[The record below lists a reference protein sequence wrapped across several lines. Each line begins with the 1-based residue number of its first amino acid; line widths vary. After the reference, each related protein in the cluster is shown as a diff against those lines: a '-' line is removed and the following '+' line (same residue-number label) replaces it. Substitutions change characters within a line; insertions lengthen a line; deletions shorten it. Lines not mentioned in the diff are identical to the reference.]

1 MYKHIS
7 SLFDEII
14 RGFWQAENAGAGD
27 ERDRGEDVSDRPPV
41 QEVPQDE
48 GEQRAESHHDDLNR
62 VEGVPVRRVN
72 RLGDVCS
79 CKEVIK
85 NGID

>member
-27 ERDRGEDVSDRPPV
+27 ERDRGEDVGDRPPV
-41 QEVPQDE
+41 QEVPHDQ
-48 GEQRAESHHDDLNR
+48 GE
-62 VEGVPVRRVN
+62 
-72 RLGDVCS
+72 
-79 CKEVIK
+79 
-85 NGID
+85 